1 MLRFLL
7 VALLTLQA
15 LSAQV
20 VTATG
25 CVHQTGDN
33 PDWARPDFDDRQWTK
48 DHGVTGLFYGGE
60 GFKQLVAQLIG
71 CGVLVTVIFGMAL
84 AFFTIQNKLTKGGI
98 RSEEADELEGLDI
111 PEMGTH
117 AYPDF
122 ALVK

>member
-1 MLRFLL
+1 MLLRQVLALAAPTTLL
-7 VALLTLQA
+7 ASL
-15 LSAQV
+15 
-20 VTATG
+20 
-25 CVHQTGDN
+25 
-33 PDWARPDFDDRQWTK
+33 
-48 DHGVTGLFYGGE
+48 
-60 GFKQLVAQLIG
+60 QLVAQLIG